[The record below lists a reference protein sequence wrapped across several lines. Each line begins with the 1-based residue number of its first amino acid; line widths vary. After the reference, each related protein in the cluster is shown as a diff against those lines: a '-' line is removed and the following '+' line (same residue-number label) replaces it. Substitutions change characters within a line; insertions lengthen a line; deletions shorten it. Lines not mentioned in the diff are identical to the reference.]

1 MSTKKY
7 KSAAKSAARH
17 ITRKKGFNVLGVLD
31 EDEMVHTDEDS
42 IRPNAVYQPMLSLS
56 VAVPDG
62 TVELSSSKMKKIE
75 KKQLKEETKRI
86 RLEKVQASKR
96 KWSHGAPEIMEQH
109 YLDRFEDS
117 LAIFFRSGYERYIN
131 HGEPARKCDI
141 LSYVREIVKKYRLVV
156 SGGYVLKNMG
166 LSIEDQSKPSVD
178 IDIYVPY
185 YIPQRHPE
193 FYQTM
198 AELFNCD
205 PGWDAAHPFKIIKFV
220 ANRAKGAKHSFF
232 KKNGIYSVFKH
243 ERNVDGVYAEMDLV
257 RTIDGVKPETIVRN
271 FDLSVCMNWYNGD
284 QLYSMDKNAIIN
296 KSEHTGWLNYGYIHL
311 LLGIKNEHGTKH
323 VQNPTTRDRIL
334 KYLLRGYR
342 ISYVHPKEGVVYEI
356 VTRDLPNAVRRLPAN
371 KREQYYTKHPNERPA
386 NIPIILPV
394 AIGEEII
401 NEMALAPTN
410 ENTQVSPTR
419 RSLTHKSANR
429 NITHKSNH

>member
-7 KSAAKSAARH
+7 RKSVST
-17 ITRKKGFNVLGVLD
+17 TRKKKHGFDVLD
-31 EDEMVHTDEDS
+31 VLNEDEMVHTDEDA
-42 IRPNAVYQPMLSLS
+42 IRPNTDHQPMLSLS

-62 TVELSSSKMKKIE
+62 TVELSSSNMKKIE

-141 LSYVREIVKKYRLVV
+141 LSYVREIVKKYRLVI

-205 PGWDAAHPFKIIKFV
+205 PGWDATHPFKIMKFV

-271 FDLSVCMNWYNGD
+271 FDLSVCMNWYDGD

-356 VTRDLPNAVRRLPAN
+356 VTRDLPNAIRRLPAN
-371 KREQYYTKHPNERPA
+371 KREQYYIKHPNERPA
-386 NIPIILPV
+386 NIPINLPV

-401 NEMALAPTN
+401 NEMALAP
-410 ENTQVSPTR
+410 VS
-419 RSLTHKSANR
+419 SNR
-429 NITHKSNH
+429 NSTRKLSNH